1 MKNTLEAESLID
13 IGTNLTNKRFERDR
27 YPMLARAKAS
37 GVSRI
42 LATGVSVRGSR
53 DAARL
58 AAELAAHA
66 RSEQG
71 QAEPALPQVFS
82 TAGIH
87 PHHASEYAVGTDAA
101 LRALYAAPLVVAAG
115 ECGLDYNRNFSSPA
129 AQRGAFAAQ
138 LKLAADAHLP
148 VFLHERE
155 AFRDFV
161 AILRE
166 HRQALAG
173 GVVHCFTSDQA
184 ALEAYLEL
192 DLHIGLTGWIADE
205 RRGQHLIPLAR
216 LIPEGRLLIE
226 TDAPYITPRNLPREQ
241 LPKDR
246 RNEAAFLP
254 YVALAI
260 AEARGESVEALGRH
274 TTRAANECF
283 RLDQALTRRA

>member
-1 MKNTLEAESLID
+1 MKNTLEAETLID

-71 QAEPALPQVFS
+71 QAEPALPQGLS

-138 LKLAADAHLP
+138 LKL
-148 VFLHERE
+148 
-155 AFRDFV
+155 
-161 AILRE
+161 
-166 HRQALAG
+166 
-173 GVVHCFTSDQA
+173 
-184 ALEAYLEL
+184 
-192 DLHIGLTGWIADE
+192 
-205 RRGQHLIPLAR
+205 
-216 LIPEGRLLIE
+216 
-226 TDAPYITPRNLPREQ
+226 
-241 LPKDR
+241 
-246 RNEAAFLP
+246 
-254 YVALAI
+254 
-260 AEARGESVEALGRH
+260 
-274 TTRAANECF
+274 
-283 RLDQALTRRA
+283 